1 MARRC
6 GRRGRRAGRPGEA
19 ALSAVTVSQACP
31 TPAGRTRRAR
41 RGSGCGKLLCSGA
54 ALRHLGY
61 RDFFQAPRCWLS
73 YFCHSVRV
81 TVTFGHLPEF
91 SAEPRCCKSS
101 LAMSWNSSSVQCRA
115 GQDRQGWEGGRG
127 GGSSGPSRCLP
138 PQRAWRRATLSLSPS
153 GTPVTALLSRAGPA
167 AAPAATAMTLSP
179 QGTACGGGPDRRSGL
194 LRPASPYR
202 DPGLRLSRRRP
213 PRRRRLRPGWHC
225 HWQ

>member
-1 MARRC
+1 MASYFVQAPHSAILATVTFFRR
-6 GRRGRRAGRPGEA
+6 
-19 ALSAVTVSQACP
+19 
-31 TPAGRTRRAR
+31 
-41 RGSGCGKLLCSGA
+41 
-54 ALRHLGY
+54 
-61 RDFFQAPRCWLS
+61 PRCWLS

-153 GTPVTALLSRAGPA
+153 GTPVTALLSRAG
-167 AAPAATAMTLSP
+167 
-179 QGTACGGGPDRRSGL
+179 
-194 LRPASPYR
+194 RPAGRAGHDTEPAGYGLR
-202 DPGLRLSRRRP
+202 RRPRPPQRPAEARQPVPCHGDPGLRLSRRRP

>member
-1 MARRC
+1 MASYFVQAPHSAILATVTFFRR
-6 GRRGRRAGRPGEA
+6 
-19 ALSAVTVSQACP
+19 
-31 TPAGRTRRAR
+31 
-41 RGSGCGKLLCSGA
+41 
-54 ALRHLGY
+54 
-61 RDFFQAPRCWLS
+61 PRCWLS

-115 GQDRQGWEGGRG
+115 GQDRQGWEGKF
-127 GGSSGPSRCLP
+127 GPLP
-138 PQRAWRRATLSLSPS
+138 L
-153 GTPVTALLSRAGPA
+153 PA
-167 AAPAATAMTLSP
+167 AAACLAPCHTEPEPVGHACDGAAVPGRPGGPPAAPAMTLSP